1 MANTVA
7 TIQTTSTPI
16 VTKIIKNQTATT
28 DITGLNIDYNV
39 VANGE
44 VLAYNSSSNTFVPVS
59 VSAARGGIDGGE
71 VT

>member
-7 TIQTTSTPI
+7 TIQSSSTPI

-28 DITGLNIDYNV
+28 DITGLNINYQT

-44 VLAYNSSSNTFVPVS
+44 ILAYDSSSNTFAPVS
-59 VSAARGGIDGGE
+59 VASARGGIDGGE
-71 VT
+71 VS

>member
-7 TIQTTSTPI
+7 TIQSSSTPI

-28 DITGLNIDYNV
+28 DITGLNINYQT

-59 VSAARGGIDGGE
+59 VASARGGIDGGE

>member
-28 DITGLNIDYNV
+28 DITGLNINYQTI
-39 VANGE
+39 ANGE
-44 VLAYNSSSNTFVPVS
+44 ILAYNSSSNTFTPVS
-59 VSAARGGIDGGE
+59 VAAARGGIDGGE